1 MRKIYYLIIVLVLGF
16 AIFSTSSD
24 NKFYGLNTTK
34 FQASDL
40 INPSVHNYI
49 FTNFFGNF
57 IVQSG
62 YKDITPAIKFHGIVV
77 GINNAFY
84 YETLD
89 GQINSG
95 FLNYFV
101 MSFYLFISISLW
113 IIVIMLIG
121 KGIRKLFKM
130 NPVVKFEDLKP
141 LLDEIY
147 QSNKARVE
155 NQKGLQWF

>member
-1 MRKIYYLIIVLVLGF
+1 MRKIYYLLIVLVLGF

-24 NKFYGLNTTK
+24 NKFYGLSSEK
-34 FQASDL
+34 MQVSDL

-77 GINNAFY
+77 GMNNAFY

-113 IIVIMLIG
+113 MIVIMLIG

-130 NPVVKFEDLKP
+130 NPVIKFEELKP

-147 QSNKARVE
+147 LSNKARVE
-155 NQKGLQWF
+155 NAKGLQWF

>member
-1 MRKIYYLIIVLVLGF
+1 MRKIYYILIVLVLGF

-62 YKDITPAIKFHGIVV
+62 YKDITPGIKFHSTVV
-77 GINNAFY
+77 GMNNAFY

-113 IIVIMLIG
+113 MIVIMLIG
-121 KGIRKLFKM
+121 KGIRKLFRM
-130 NPVVKFEDLKP
+130 NPVVKFEELKP

-147 QSNKARVE
+147 LSNEARVE
-155 NQKGLQWF
+155 NNKGLQWF

>member
-24 NKFYGLNTTK
+24 NKFYGLSSEK
-34 FQASDL
+34 MQVSDL

-77 GINNAFY
+77 GMNNFFY

-113 IIVIMLIG
+113 MIVIMLVG

-155 NQKGLQWF
+155 NNKGLQWF

>member
-16 AIFSTSSD
+16 AIFSTSSN
-24 NKFYGLNTTK
+24 NKFYGLSTTK

-62 YKDITPAIKFHGIVV
+62 YKDITPGIKFHSIVV
-77 GINNAFY
+77 GMNNTFY

-95 FLNYFV
+95 FLNYFI

-113 IIVIMLIG
+113 MIVIMLIG
-121 KGIRKLFKM
+121 KGIRRLFKM

-155 NQKGLQWF
+155 NERKLQWF

>member
-1 MRKIYYLIIVLVLGF
+1 MRKIYYLLIVLVLGF
-16 AIFSTSSD
+16 AIFSTSSN
-24 NKFYGLNTTK
+24 NKFYGLSSEK
-34 FQASDL
+34 VQVSDL
-40 INPSVHNYI
+40 VNPSVHNYI

-62 YKDITPAIKFHGIVV
+62 YKDITPGIKFHSTVV
-77 GINNAFY
+77 GMNNVFY

-95 FLNYFV
+95 FLNYFI

-113 IIVIMLIG
+113 MIVIMLIG

-130 NPVVKFEDLKP
+130 NPVVKFEELKP
-141 LLDEIY
+141 LLDEILA
-147 QSNKARVE
+147 SNKARVE
-155 NQKGLQWF
+155 NTRKLQWF

>member
-1 MRKIYYLIIVLVLGF
+1 MRKIYYLLIVLVLGF
-16 AIFSTSSD
+16 GIFSTSSN
-24 NKFYGLNTTK
+24 NKFYGLSSTK
-34 FQASDL
+34 MQVSDL

-77 GINNAFY
+77 GMNNTFY

-113 IIVIMLIG
+113 MIVIMLVG

-130 NPVVKFEDLKP
+130 DPVVKFEELKP

-155 NQKGLQWF
+155 NTRKLQWF

>member
-1 MRKIYYLIIVLVLGF
+1 MRKIYYLIIVLILGF
-16 AIFSTSSD
+16 GIFSVSSD
-24 NKFYGLNTTK
+24 NKFYGLSSEK
-34 FQASDL
+34 MQVSDL
-40 INPSVHNYI
+40 INPSVHNY
-49 FTNFFGNF
+49 
-57 IVQSG
+57 
-62 YKDITPAIKFHGIVV
+62 ITPAIKFHGIVV
-77 GINNAFY
+77 GMNNAFY

-113 IIVIMLIG
+113 MIVIMLIG

-147 QSNKARVE
+147 LSNKARVE
-155 NQKGLQWF
+155 NERKLTWF

>member
-16 AIFSTSSD
+16 AIFSTSST
-24 NKFYGLNTTK
+24 NKFYGLSMGK
-34 FQASDL
+34 IQVSDL

-62 YKDITPAIKFHGIVV
+62 YKDITPGIKFHSIVV
-77 GINNAFY
+77 GMNNSFY

-130 NPVVKFEDLKP
+130 DTVVKFEDLKP

-147 QSNKARVE
+147 ASNKARVE
-155 NQKGLQWF
+155 NERKLQWF

>member
-16 AIFSTSSD
+16 GIFSISSN
-24 NKFYGLNTTK
+24 NKFYGLSSEK
-34 FQASDL
+34 MQVSDL

-62 YKDITPAIKFHGIVV
+62 YKDITPGIKFHSTVV
-77 GINNAFY
+77 GMNNTFY

-95 FLNYFV
+95 FLNYFI

-113 IIVIMLIG
+113 MIFIMLIG
-121 KGIRKLFKM
+121 KGIRRLFKM
-130 NPVVKFEDLKP
+130 NQVVKFEDLKP

-155 NQKGLQWF
+155 NKRKLTWF

>member
-24 NKFYGLNTTK
+24 NKFYGLSSGK
-34 FQASDL
+34 MQASDL
-40 INPSVHNYI
+40 VNPSVHNYI

-77 GINNAFY
+77 GMNNAFY

-95 FLNYFV
+95 FLNYFI

-113 IIVIMLIG
+113 MIVIMLIG

-130 NPVVKFEDLKP
+130 DPVVKFEELKP

-147 QSNKARVE
+147 LSNKARVE
-155 NQKGLQWF
+155 NNKGLQWF

>member
-1 MRKIYYLIIVLVLGF
+1 MRKIYYLIIVLILGF

-24 NKFYGLNTTK
+24 NKFYGLSSEK

-62 YKDITPAIKFHGIVV
+62 YKDITPGIKFHGIVV
-77 GINNAFY
+77 GLNNTFY

-113 IIVIMLIG
+113 MIVIMLIG
-121 KGIRKLFKM
+121 KSIRKLFRM
-130 NPVVKFEDLKP
+130 NPIVKFEELKP

>member
-1 MRKIYYLIIVLVLGF
+1 MRKIYYLIIILLLGF

-24 NKFYGLNTTK
+24 NKFYGLSSEK
-34 FQASDL
+34 MQVSDL

-62 YKDITPAIKFHGIVV
+62 YKDITPGIKFHGTVV
-77 GINNAFY
+77 GMNNTFY

-113 IIVIMLIG
+113 MIVIMLVG

-130 NPVVKFEDLKP
+130 DPVVKFEELKP

-155 NQKGLQWF
+155 NQRKLQWF

>member
-1 MRKIYYLIIVLVLGF
+1 MRKFYYLVITLFIVAF
-16 AIFSTSSD
+16 IYSTSQRNNHYD
-24 NKFYGLNTTK
+24 IPKHDFI
-34 FQASDL
+34 ASDA
-40 INPSVHNYI
+40 INQNIQSLLFIKI
-49 FTNFFGNF
+49 FGTPLVEANIQG
-57 IVQSG
+57 
-62 YKDITPAIKFHGIVV
+62 ITPAIKFHSTVV
-77 GINNAFY
+77 GMNNTFY

-113 IIVIMLIG
+113 MIVIMLIG

-155 NQKGLQWF
+155 NHKGLQWF

>member
-1 MRKIYYLIIVLVLGF
+1 MRKIYYLIIILLLGF

-24 NKFYGLNTTK
+24 NKFYGLSIDK
-34 FQASDL
+34 IQASDL

-62 YKDITPAIKFHGIVV
+62 YKDITPGIKFHGTVV
-77 GINNAFY
+77 GMNNAFY

-113 IIVIMLIG
+113 MIVIMLIG
-121 KGIRKLFKM
+121 KGIRKLFRM
-130 NPVVKFEDLKP
+130 NPVVKFEELKP

-147 QSNKARVE
+147 LSNKARVK
-155 NQKGLQWF
+155 NNKGLQWF

>member
-16 AIFSTSSD
+16 AIFSTSSN
-24 NKFYGLNTTK
+24 NKFYGLSSEK
-34 FQASDL
+34 VQISDL
-40 INPSVHNYI
+40 VNPSVHNYI

-62 YKDITPAIKFHGIVV
+62 YKDITPGIKFHGIVV
-77 GINNAFY
+77 GMNNAFY

-113 IIVIMLIG
+113 MIVIMLIG
-121 KGIRKLFKM
+121 KGIRKLFRM
-130 NPVVKFEDLKP
+130 NPVVKFEELKP

-147 QSNKARVE
+147 LSNKARVE
-155 NQKGLQWF
+155 NNKGLQWF

>member
-24 NKFYGLNTTK
+24 NKFYGLSSEK
-34 FQASDL
+34 MQVSDL

-62 YKDITPAIKFHGIVV
+62 YKDITPGIKFHSIVV
-77 GINNAFY
+77 GMNNAFY

-89 GQINSG
+89 GRINSG
-95 FLNYFV
+95 FLNYFI

-113 IIVIMLIG
+113 MIVIMLVG

-130 NPVVKFEDLKP
+130 NQVVKFEDLKP

-147 QSNKARVE
+147 LSNKARVE
-155 NQKGLQWF
+155 NNKGLQWF

>member
-1 MRKIYYLIIVLVLGF
+1 MRKIYYLIIVLILGF

-24 NKFYGLNTTK
+24 NKFYGLSIDK
-34 FQASDL
+34 LQASDL

-62 YKDITPAIKFHGIVV
+62 YKDITPAIKFHSIVV
-77 GINNAFY
+77 GMNNAFY

-95 FLNYFV
+95 FLNYFI

-113 IIVIMLIG
+113 MIVIMLIG

-130 NPVVKFEDLKP
+130 NTVVKFEELKP

-147 QSNKARVE
+147 LSNKARVE
-155 NQKGLQWF
+155 NNKGLQWF

>member
-16 AIFSTSSD
+16 AIFSTSSN
-24 NKFYGLNTTK
+24 NKFYGLSSEK
-34 FQASDL
+34 MQVSDL

-62 YKDITPAIKFHGIVV
+62 YKDITPGIKFHGTVV
-77 GINNAFY
+77 GMNNTFY

-101 MSFYLFISISLW
+101 RSFYLVISI
-113 IIVIMLIG
+113 
-121 KGIRKLFKM
+121 
-130 NPVVKFEDLKP
+130 
-141 LLDEIY
+141 
-147 QSNKARVE
+147 
-155 NQKGLQWF
+155 

>member
-1 MRKIYYLIIVLVLGF
+1 MRKIYYILIVLVLGF

-62 YKDITPAIKFHGIVV
+62 YKDITPAIKFHGTVV
-77 GINNAFY
+77 GMNNAFY

-113 IIVIMLIG
+113 MIAIMLVG

-130 NPVVKFEDLKP
+130 DPVVKFEDLKP

-155 NQKGLQWF
+155 NNKGLQWF

>member
-24 NKFYGLNTTK
+24 NKFYGLSSEK
-34 FQASDL
+34 VQISDL
-40 INPSVHNYI
+40 VNPSVHNYI

-62 YKDITPAIKFHGIVV
+62 YKDITPGIKFHSTVV
-77 GINNAFY
+77 GMNNAFY

-95 FLNYFV
+95 FLNYFI

-113 IIVIMLIG
+113 MIFIMLIG

-147 QSNKARVE
+147 LSNKARIE
-155 NQKGLQWF
+155 NERKLTWF

>member
-1 MRKIYYLIIVLVLGF
+1 MRKIYYILIVLVLGF

-62 YKDITPAIKFHGIVV
+62 YKDITPGIKFHSTVV
-77 GINNAFY
+77 GMNNAFY

-113 IIVIMLIG
+113 MIVIMLIG
-121 KGIRKLFKM
+121 KGIRKLFRM
-130 NPVVKFEDLKP
+130 NPVVKFEELKP

-147 QSNKARVE
+147 LSNKARVE
-155 NQKGLQWF
+155 NNKGLQWF

>member
-1 MRKIYYLIIVLVLGF
+1 MRKIYYILIVLVLGF
-16 AIFSTSSD
+16 GIFSTSSN
-24 NKFYGLNTTK
+24 NKFYGLSSTK
-34 FQASDL
+34 MQVSDL

-62 YKDITPAIKFHGIVV
+62 YKDITPAIKFHSIVV
-77 GINNAFY
+77 GLNNTFY

-113 IIVIMLIG
+113 MIVIMLIG

-155 NQKGLQWF
+155 NNKGLQWF

>member
-16 AIFSTSSD
+16 AIFSTSSN
-24 NKFYGLNTTK
+24 NKFYGLSSEK
-34 FQASDL
+34 MQVSDL

-62 YKDITPAIKFHGIVV
+62 YKDITPGIKFHSTVV
-77 GINNAFY
+77 GMNNTFY

-113 IIVIMLIG
+113 MIIIMLIG

-155 NQKGLQWF
+155 NNKGLQWF

>member
-1 MRKIYYLIIVLVLGF
+1 MRKIYYILIVLVLGF

-62 YKDITPAIKFHGIVV
+62 YKDITPGIKFHSTVV
-77 GINNAFY
+77 GMNNAFY

-113 IIVIMLIG
+113 MIVIMLIG

-130 NPVVKFEDLKP
+130 DPVVKFEDLKP

-147 QSNKARVE
+147 LSNKARVE
-155 NQKGLQWF
+155 SERKQSWF

>member
-16 AIFSTSSD
+16 GIFSVSSD
-24 NKFYGLNTTK
+24 NKFYGLSTTK
-34 FQASDL
+34 MQASDL

-62 YKDITPAIKFHGIVV
+62 YKDITPGIKFHSIVV
-77 GINNAFY
+77 GMNNAFY

-113 IIVIMLIG
+113 MIAIMLVG

-130 NPVVKFEDLKP
+130 DPVVKFEDLKP

-155 NQKGLQWF
+155 NAKGLQWF

>member
-16 AIFSTSSD
+16 AIFFTSST
-24 NKFYGLNTTK
+24 NKFYGLSSEK
-34 FQASDL
+34 IQASDL

-62 YKDITPAIKFHGIVV
+62 YKDITPGIKFHGIVV
-77 GINNAFY
+77 GMNNAFY

-113 IIVIMLIG
+113 MIVIMLVG
-121 KGIRKLFKM
+121 KGIRRLFKM
-130 NPVVKFEDLKP
+130 NPVVKFEELKP

-155 NQKGLQWF
+155 SERKLQWF